1 MAHEGGENIDV
12 DTFFI
17 EGQQLME
24 QERQE
29 REEWAWLQEQCL
41 NDDKVQYNE
50 DEQVELLEGKLKR
63 EELKKALFE
72 YLHTTQ

>member
-29 REEWAWLQEQCL
+29 REEWA
-41 NDDKVQYNE
+41 
-50 DEQVELLEGKLKR
+50 
-63 EELKKALFE
+63 
-72 YLHTTQ
+72 

>member
-1 MAHEGGENIDV
+1 VGFLKGCWSSLHHLRVHINNQRDLVYATLWVITCIHLHNFAMAHEGGENIDV

-29 REEWAWLQEQCL
+29 REEWA
-41 NDDKVQYNE
+41 
-50 DEQVELLEGKLKR
+50 
-63 EELKKALFE
+63 
-72 YLHTTQ
+72 